1 MSHDCLPP
9 AIRAELNEDLDEDLT
24 LRVGDIVRA
33 AETVAEGVATDLE
46 MGEAYSAG
54 KQAGALAVAN
64 LLLHDRGD

>member
-1 MSHDCLPP
+1 MSYDDLPP

-33 AETVAEGVATDLE
+33 AEMVAEGAATDPE

-64 LLLHDRGD
+64 LLLDDRR